1 MILLALKLPFG
12 ECSPLPM
19 SRAGNRHEAFSLM
32 LPSVFRFIS
41 LFNKE
46 LVKSEMELTLAGL
59 CSLVEG
65 IFIGPA
71 EQT

>member
-1 MILLALKLPFG
+1 
-12 ECSPLPM
+12 
-19 SRAGNRHEAFSLM
+19 M
-32 LPSVFRFIS
+32 LPSVFRLIS

-46 LVKSEMELTLAGL
+46 LVKSEMESTLAGL